1 MLRQGLIAS
10 VMLVLCFGFVAA
22 DTLKGRIT
30 KIDEKSVTFTEDTK
44 DAKAFEFAKDVKFYL
59 EKKGAKEELKDG
71 AKADVFSKLGKK
83 GLNATLTTDGGGKVT
98 EVIVIAKKKA
108 AQ

>member
-30 KIDEKSVTFTEDTK
+30 KIDEKTVTFAVGDEK
-44 DAKAFEFAKDVKFYL
+44 DGKSYDFAKDVKFYA
-59 EKKGAKEELKDG
+59 EKKGVKDELKDG
-71 AKADVFSKLGKK
+71 VKSAQFAKVGKK
-83 GLNATLTTDGGGKVT
+83 GINATIETKDGKVT
-98 EVIVIAKKKA
+98 EVILTGKKKA
-108 AQ
+108 AN